1 MLKNDLAWAIWT
13 SATQVMAK
21 RKGKSQTGNFDSRPL
36 KVGNRPDPGACR
48 LNATHPWKALEES
61 YNFALDFILIRGL
74 SKEL

>member
-21 RKGKSQTGNFDSRPL
+21 RRGKSQTGNFDSRPL

-48 LNATHPWKALEES
+48 LNATHP
-61 YNFALDFILIRGL
+61 
-74 SKEL
+74 